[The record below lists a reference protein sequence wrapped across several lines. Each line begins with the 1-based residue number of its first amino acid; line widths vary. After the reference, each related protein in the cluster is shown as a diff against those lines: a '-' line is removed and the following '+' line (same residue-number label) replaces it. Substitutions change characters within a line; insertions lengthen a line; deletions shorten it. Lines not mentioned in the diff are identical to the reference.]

1 MDKENKTQK
10 ISRQSSIA
18 AESIALLPLRYG
30 RTDGR
35 TGGRIDGQTK

>member
-30 RTDGR
+30 RT
-35 TGGRIDGQTK
+35 GGQIDGHTK